1 MTIAEPTSPA
11 PAGAAA
17 ELATPELA
25 TPELATPT
33 SAGFDRR
40 AIDRAAFAREWADWH
55 AAHETQRASEH
66 GFLAVTGLHWLDDE
80 PQRISGIPG
89 LWSTSD
95 AGPVVELA
103 DGETLQRDGAVVG
116 GRVEL
121 GPLAVRTG
129 VDLVHGDIVIEVAR
143 RGGNDIVR
151 PRDPA
156 YPLRVNHTG
165 TPVYPPNPRWLA
177 AGRFVAYDAP
187 REVTVGAAVEGLE
200 HVYAAPGEI
209 EFELQG
215 ETFRLVAFD
224 GKAPGDLLVLF
235 TDATSGITTYAAN
248 RSLAV
253 AAPDAEDRVLLDFN
267 RAVNLPCAYT
277 DFATCPLPPAGN
289 RIPVGIEAGEK
300 TPTERG

>member
-1 MTIAEPTSPA
+1 MTITEPTPA
-11 PAGAAA
+11 VAA
-17 ELATPELA
+17 
-25 TPELATPT
+25 ATPT

-40 AIDRAAFAREWADWH
+40 AIDRAGFAREWADWH
-55 AAHETQRASEH
+55 AAHEAQRASEH
-66 GFLAVTGLHWLDDE
+66 GFLAVTGLHWLGAE
-80 PQRISGIPG
+80 PQRIDGIPG
-89 LWSTSD
+89 RWSTSD

-103 DGETLQRDGAVVG
+103 DGETLQRDGATVS

-121 GPLAVRTG
+121 GPLAERTG

-156 YPLRVNHTG
+156 YPLRVNHAG

-200 HVYAAPGEI
+200 HVDAAPGEI

-224 GKAPGDLLVLF
+224 GKSPGDLLVLF

-253 AAPDAEDRVLLDFN
+253 AAPDAEGRVLLDFN

-289 RIPVGIEAGEK
+289 RLPVGVEAGEK